1 MEAGKI
7 IMSMYAFEPN
17 FWFETFQNWQSEFLS
32 VTAIVVLTI
41 FLRQKG
47 SPESKP
53 VDTPNLETE
62 S

>member
-1 MEAGKI
+1 MPE
-7 IMSMYAFEPN
+7 

-32 VTAIVVLTI
+32 VLAIVFFTI

-47 SPESKP
+47 SPESEP
-53 VDTPNLETE
+53 VDTPHSKTGK